1 MRTLSHSTLQR
12 LLPALFFLPQAL
24 TQKPQDNLQKL
35 QESCSAARCRK
46 TKLTQCCLLAFSFCS
61 QCCFCKLFISCFIHV
76 SAALKLTLLPGFPS
90 QLPMEWGTCPSGGSR
105 SYRKGAGREA
115 TQGRRP
121 TRLCPCFR
129 SPSTKKSSTGPPHN
143 S

>member
-1 MRTLSHSTLQR
+1 MQTLSHSTLQR

-35 QESCSAARCRK
+35 QESCSAALCRK
-46 TKLTQCCLLAFSFCS
+46 TKLIQCCLLSFSFCS
-61 QCCFCKLFISCFIHV
+61 QCCFCKLFVSCSIRIF
-76 SAALKLTLLPGFPS
+76 LLFSGFPS
-90 QLPMEWGTCPSGGSR
+90 QLPMGWGSCPSGGSR
-105 SYRKGAGREA
+105 SYGKGAARKA
-115 TQGRRP
+115 MQGRRP

-129 SPSTKKSSTGPPHN
+129 SPSTKKSSTGPPQN